1 MAWGRDRPGAG
12 TGPMYCVGAR
22 RGRGERGRA
31 MSERSNWKTLR
42 DRRMSEPDAAQ
53 AYRASRL
60 AYELG
65 RTVRALREHH
75 GWSQAQ
81 LAADAGMTQ
90 SAVAR
95 FEAGGTVPSL
105 RVLDRL
111 AQALDAELTVQVTP
125 RTHVA

>member
-1 MAWGRDRPGAG
+1 
-12 TGPMYCVGAR
+12 
-22 RGRGERGRA
+22 
-31 MSERSNWKTLR
+31 
-42 DRRMSEPDAAQ
+42 
-53 AYRASRL
+53 
-60 AYELG
+60 
-65 RTVRALREHH
+65 
-75 GWSQAQ
+75 
-81 LAADAGMTQ
+81 MTQ

>member
-1 MAWGRDRPGAG
+1 
-12 TGPMYCVGAR
+12 
-22 RGRGERGRA
+22 
-31 MSERSNWKTLR
+31 MSERSNWKTLPK
-42 DRRMSEPDAAQ
+42 RRMSEPGAAE
-53 AYRASRL
+53 AYHAARL

-65 RTVRALREHH
+65 RTVRALREQR

-81 LAADAGMTQ
+81 LAAAAAMTQ
-90 SAVAR
+90 SAIAR

-105 RVLDRL
+105 RILDRL